1 MTKFEKEQRR
11 ERRKMIILIVAL
23 ILVVCQAL
31 WTSSHYTKSGM
42 VWETNGNSV
51 TVKLADG
58 EMYSYYTGNPPARF
72 EKVNVVFDTNGTND
86 RYDDK
91 IVGVK

>member
-1 MTKFEKEQRR
+1 MTKFERKQRR
-11 ERRKMIILIVAL
+11 ERRKTIILAVAFVL
-23 ILVVCQAL
+23 AVCQAL
-31 WTSSHYTKSGM
+31 WVSSHYTKSGM

-58 EMYSYYTGNPPARF
+58 EMYSYYTDNPPARF
-72 EKVNVVFDTNGTND
+72 EKVNVVFDTNGTED

-91 IVGVK
+91 VVGVR